1 MKQLQIRLMG
11 WVITPS
17 LVGVVSIAV
26 CIPLFIKLGLW
37 QYNKAQQQ
45 ILVQA
50 AYKQSVENS
59 AIDLPLNLASYDAL
73 KYKKVKV
80 SGHYETKFQIL
91 LDNQVENDRAGFHV
105 VTPFNIANTSQ
116 YVLVDRGWILGKDTH
131 TELPTFDTP
140 ETSLEVVGQV
150 WLPSVKIFSLEK
162 KMTKPNAGTK
172 SGVNGESTATSWQL
186 LWQYMDMAKYK
197 ASVPITILP
206 IVIRLDGQS
215 QAGGFI
221 RNWQIPVDRIATN
234 LSYAY
239 QWFGFAF
246 AALGIFLVMSI
257 KRQR

>member
-17 LVGVVSIAV
+17 LIGVIAIAV

-37 QYNKAQQQ
+37 QYHKAQQQ
-45 ILVQA
+45 LLVQA
-50 AYKQSVENS
+50 AYQQSVTNL
-59 AIDLPLNLASYDAL
+59 AIDLPLNLASYNDL

-105 VTPFNIANTSQ
+105 VTPFKIANTSQ

-131 TELPTFDTP
+131 TELPAFDTP
-140 ETSLEVVGQV
+140 SNNLEVVGQV

-162 KMTKPNAGTK
+162 KIAK
-172 SGVNGESTATSWQL
+172 SNLNNKADAIATTWQL

-197 ASVPITILP
+197 ASAPITVLP
-206 IVIRLDGQS
+206 VVIRLDAQS
-215 QAGGFI
+215 HAGGFV
-221 RNWQIPVDRIATN
+221 RNWQIPADRIATN
-234 LSYAY
+234 LGYAY
-239 QWFGFAF
+239 QWFGFAV
-246 AALGIFLVMSI
+246 AALSIFLVMSI
-257 KRQR
+257 KRQS